1 MGIIKKSIF
10 LFLLF
15 NVKLAKAQDTF
26 SILAFD
32 SITREVGAAGAS
44 CVDLFGSPYFNDFIT
59 ELFPNEGA
67 IATQAAYLPGN
78 QVNARN
84 EMLAGDNPTQIIN
97 WLVANDIQSNP
108 GIRQYG
114 VVRMVQGTAHS
125 AAHTGTACSDYKG
138 HLLGPNYSIQGNIL
152 LGKQVLDSMEA
163 GFKRAKGDLACK
175 LMAAMR
181 GAKMVGAD
189 SRCAPYGSSS
199 LFAFLK
205 VSAPSDTFGL
215 PSFLIS
221 LRTHANSGIEPI
233 DSLQVLFNAARS
245 CTINTTGINKLRSD
259 DEQLSVFPVPT
270 ALGLEIKFQNKSEVF
285 ELRVYNLPGEL
296 IYRSNFQ
303 SELKLN
309 TGLWDKGIYFIELR
323 NKDHFYRKKVIL
335 N

>member
-10 LFLLF
+10 LFLLI
-15 NVKLAKAQDTF
+15 NIKVAKAQDTF

-44 CVDLFGSPYFNDFIT
+44 CVDLFGTPYFNDFIT
-59 ELFPNEGA
+59 EIIPNVGA

-84 EMLAGDNPTQIIN
+84 EMLSGDNPTQLIS
-97 WLVANDIQSNP
+97 WLSTNDIQSNP
-108 GIRQYG
+108 SIRQYG
-114 VVRMVQGTAHS
+114 VVRMVQGTAQS
-125 AAHTGTACSDYKG
+125 AAFTGTACSDYKG
-138 HLLGPNYSIQGNIL
+138 HILGPNYSIQGNIL

-221 LRTHANSGIEPI
+221 LRTHTNSGIEPI
-233 DSLQVLFNAARS
+233 DSLQLLFNAART
-245 CTINTTGINKLRSD
+245 CTVNTTGLNKTNTDLD
-259 DEQLSVFPVPT
+259 QVSVFPVPSSQSI
-270 ALGLEIKFQNKSEVF
+270 EIKLPNKTDVFQ
-285 ELRVYNLPGEL
+285 LRVYNAHHTA
-296 IYRSNFQ
+296 IYQSNFQ

-309 TGLWDKGIYFIELR
+309 TEHWDKGIYVMEMR
-323 NKDHFYRKKVIL
+323 NKDHFYRKKIII